1 MSRIVRVLSI
11 KTINRE
17 MFCGSRSR
25 FIDYTNKLSET
36 AKYQKGFIS
45 SESFWK
51 NDIYDFESENYQIIS
66 ISNWTQMK
74 YWNKWYSS
82 YERKFISNKFNELDC
97 KEEFNILLKKE
108 NNDDIFLL

>member
-1 MSRIVRVLSI
+1 MSRVVRVLSI
-11 KTINRE
+11 KTINRD

-36 AKYQKGFIS
+36 AKYQNGFIS

-51 NDIYDFESENYQIIS
+51 NDIFDYYSKNYQIVS
-66 ISNWTQMK
+66 ISNWNNIAD
-74 YWNKWYSS
+74 WNRWYKSS
-82 YERKFISNKFNELDC
+82 ERKFITDKFNELDC
-97 KEEFNILLKKE
+97 KEEYNILLKKK